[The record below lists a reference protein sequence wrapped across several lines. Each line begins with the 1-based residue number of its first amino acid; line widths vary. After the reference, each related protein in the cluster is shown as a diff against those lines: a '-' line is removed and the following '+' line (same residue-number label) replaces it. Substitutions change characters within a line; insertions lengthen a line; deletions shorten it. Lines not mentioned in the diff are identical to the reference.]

1 MPGYKWVKW
10 PAPYA
15 DSRMLIIIGRDLD
28 GRNLAVGRAMHQGD
42 ILPAKV
48 KLEHGI
54 AYVSHGGAEHIK
66 HDFEVLMPAHFNWVR
81 AVHGHIPEHAVEAG
95 RTMSGEMLYVGR
107 TFHNG
112 TPCVGKV
119 HRSHGCLYIPFDG
132 KEISYREYEVL
143 VQN

>member
-1 MPGYKWVKW
+1 MSNHDRRFCGNETISSTFYSFLFLSLSFAGYKWVKW

-66 HDFEVLMPAHFNWVR
+66 HDFEVYFAENR
-81 AVHGHIPEHAVEAG
+81 
-95 RTMSGEMLYVGR
+95 
-107 TFHNG
+107 
-112 TPCVGKV
+112 
-119 HRSHGCLYIPFDG
+119 
-132 KEISYREYEVL
+132 EIL
-143 VQN
+143 VP